1 MIVLEN
7 IDNKDF
13 QIAMG
18 QGMKKATRH
27 FKSLV
32 TPDISGYVL
41 SDQWKA
47 IDFKF
52 VHHEGRRI
60 NATEEQI

>member
-1 MIVLEN
+1 MSANVIKRCSETTKMIVLEN

-32 TPDISGYVL
+32 TPDISGYV
-41 SDQWKA
+41 
-47 IDFKF
+47 
-52 VHHEGRRI
+52 
-60 NATEEQI
+60 